1 MLQKIFSLCDSF
13 VGVLHC
19 MFMCG
24 ETVVK
29 YTRTMREGIEAQ
41 PAYWNSFVR
50 PREKNPLPRFPPLPP
65 PPPLRGLRRWLCL
78 TKGCNSGAL
87 SLSFSC
93 LYLFLCLGSLSLSLS
108 SSVFLVSVCRVYSN
122 TAV

>member
-1 MLQKIFSLCDSF
+1 
-13 VGVLHC
+13 

-50 PREKNPLPRFPPLPP
+50 PREKNPLPRFPPPP
-65 PPPLRGLRRWLCL
+65 TPSPSPRTPEMAVSDERMQLRR
-78 TKGCNSGAL
+78 
-87 SLSFSC
+87 SLSFVRV
-93 LYLFLCLGSLSLSLS
+93 SLSLSLS
-108 SSVFLVSVCRVYSN
+108 RLSLFLSRPLCF
-122 TAV
+122 